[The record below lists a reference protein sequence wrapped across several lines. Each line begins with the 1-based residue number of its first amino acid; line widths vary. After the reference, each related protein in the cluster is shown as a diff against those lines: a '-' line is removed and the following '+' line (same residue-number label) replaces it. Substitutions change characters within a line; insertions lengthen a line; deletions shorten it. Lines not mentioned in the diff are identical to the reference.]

1 MSLPRVHGACRGAG
15 DPRHSVRSLAA
26 VKAPTVHLR
35 FSPSVLP
42 EAAENLRSEVRRL
55 LEDTRA
61 RGVWFAEGLSWWGR
75 NPELSRALG
84 GAGFI
89 GMTWP
94 RRYGGA
100 ERSQLERY
108 VVTEELLAAGA
119 PAAFHWFADRQIGPS
134 ILRYGSEA
142 QKRRFLPPIARGELS
157 FAVGMSEPD
166 SGSDLASIRMRAER
180 VDGGWRLNGSK
191 IWTSYAHVAEYCVAL
206 VRTEPKS
213 DKRHAGMSQ
222 VIIDLRN
229 SNGITVRPIIDL
241 PGRHDFNEVFFE
253 DTFVP
258 DDCLLGN
265 PGDGWAQVTSELAY
279 ERSGPERFLTNFHL
293 LRALV
298 DALDGSASPAAQRE
312 VGLLVSRLWALRA
325 ASVSVAAS
333 LEAGETPN
341 VESALV
347 KDLGTNFQQEVPEIV
362 RRLVAAEGIDD
373 RNLLDILR
381 QVVLAAPSYTIQG
394 GATEILR
401 GIVARGLR
409 LR

>member
-1 MSLPRVHGACRGAG
+1 MKPPSI
-15 DPRHSVRSLAA
+15 
-26 VKAPTVHLR
+26 HLR
-35 FSPSVLP
+35 FSPAVLP
-42 EAAENLRSEVRRL
+42 ETAPDLRSQVRDL
-55 LEDTRA
+55 LEETHA
-61 RGVWFAEGLSWWGR
+61 AGVWLPEGLSWWGR
-75 NPELSRALG
+75 KPALSRALG
-84 GAGFI
+84 EAGFI

-94 RRYGGA
+94 RRYGGS
-100 ERSQLERY
+100 ERSYLERY

-119 PAAFHWFADRQIGPS
+119 PTAFHWFADRQIGPS
-134 ILRYGSEA
+134 ILRFGTEE
-142 QKRRFLPPIARGELS
+142 QKQRFLPPIARGELS

-166 SGSDLASIRMRAER
+166 SGSDLASIRTRADR
-180 VDGGWRLNGSK
+180 TDGGWRLNGSK
-191 IWTSYAHVAEYCVAL
+191 IWTSYAHQAEYCVAL
-206 VRTEPKS
+206 IRTEPQS

-222 VIIDLRN
+222 AIIDLRN
-229 SNGITVRPIIDL
+229 SKGITVRPIIDL

-293 LRALV
+293 LRALADV
-298 DALDGSASPAAQRE
+298 LGENASPAAQRA
-312 VGLLVSRLWALRA
+312 VGRLVSRLWALRA
-325 ASVSVAAS
+325 ASVSVAAA
-333 LEAGETPN
+333 LEAGGTPN

-347 KDLGTNFQQEVPEIV
+347 KDLGTNFQQEVPEVV
-362 RRLVAAEGIDD
+362 RRIAADEGIRDD
-373 RNLLDILR
+373 TLLDILH
-381 QVVLAAPSYTIQG
+381 QVVMAAPSYTIQG

>member
-1 MSLPRVHGACRGAG
+1 
-15 DPRHSVRSLAA
+15 
-26 VKAPTVHLR
+26 VKPPSIHLR
-35 FSPSVLP
+35 FSPAVLP
-42 EAAENLRSEVRRL
+42 ETAANLRAQVRTL
-55 LEDTRA
+55 LEETRA
-61 RGVWFAEGLSWWGR
+61 AGVWLPDGLSWWGR
-75 NPELSRALG
+75 NPALSRALG
-84 GAGFI
+84 EAGFI

-94 RRYGGA
+94 SEYGGS
-100 ERSQLERY
+100 ERSYLERY

-119 PAAFHWFADRQIGPS
+119 PTAFHWFADRQIGPS
-134 ILRYGSEA
+134 ILSYGTEE
-142 QKRRFLPPIARGELS
+142 QKRCFLPPIARGEIA

-166 SGSDLASIRMRAER
+166 SGSDLASIRTRAER
-180 VDGGWRLNGSK
+180 TDGGWRLNGSK

-213 DKRHAGMSQ
+213 HKRHAGMSQ
-222 VIIDLRN
+222 VIIDLKN
-229 SNGITVRPIIDL
+229 ANGITVRPIIDL

-258 DDCLLGN
+258 DDCVLGN

-298 DALDGSASPAAQRE
+298 EVLGEGASPAARRE
-312 VGLLVSRLWALRA
+312 TGRLVSRLWALRA
-325 ASVSVAAS
+325 ASVSVAAA
-333 LEAGETPN
+333 LEAGGTPN

-347 KDLGTNFQQEVPEIV
+347 KDLGTNFQQELSEAA
-362 RRLVAAEGIDD
+362 RRIAADEGLRD
-373 RNLLDILR
+373 RTLLDTLQ
-381 QVVLAAPSYTIQG
+381 QVVMAAPSYTIQG

>member
-1 MSLPRVHGACRGAG
+1 
-15 DPRHSVRSLAA
+15 
-26 VKAPTVHLR
+26 
-35 FSPSVLP
+35 
-42 EAAENLRSEVRRL
+42 
-55 LEDTRA
+55 
-61 RGVWFAEGLSWWGR
+61 
-75 NPELSRALG
+75 
-84 GAGFI
+84 
-89 GMTWP
+89 MTWP
-94 RRYGGA
+94 SEYGGS
-100 ERSQLERY
+100 ERSYLERY

-119 PAAFHWFADRQIGPS
+119 PTAFHWFADRQIGPS
-134 ILRYGSEA
+134 ILRYGAEE

-166 SGSDLASIRMRAER
+166 SGSDLASIRTRAER
-180 VDGGWRLNGSK
+180 SDGGWRLNGSK

-206 VRTEPKS
+206 VRTAPKS

-222 VIIDLRN
+222 VIIDLKH

-258 DDCLLGN
+258 DDCLLGR
-265 PGDGWAQVTSELAY
+265 PGDGWAQVTSELAW

-298 DALDGSASPAAQRE
+298 DALRESASPAAQRE
-312 VGLLVSRLWALRA
+312 VGRLVSRLRALRA
-325 ASVSVAAS
+325 ASVSVAAA

-347 KDLGTNFQQEVPEIV
+347 KDLGTNFQQEVPEAV
-362 RRLVAAEGIDD
+362 RRIVADEGIRDEA
-373 RNLLDILR
+373 LLDLLR

>member
-1 MSLPRVHGACRGAG
+1 MERAG
-15 DPRHSVRSLAA
+15 DGATRAISVRSVAA
-26 VKAPTVHLR
+26 VKAPAVHLR

-42 EAAENLRSEVRRL
+42 EAAENLRVGKSAACWKI
-55 LEDTRA
+55 RA
-61 RGVWFAEGLSWWGR
+61 PGGVWFAEGLSWWGR

-84 GAGFI
+84 EAGFI

-229 SNGITVRPIIDL
+229 SSGDHGQADHRP
-241 PGRHDFNEVFFE
+241 
-253 DTFVP
+253 
-258 DDCLLGN
+258 
-265 PGDGWAQVTSELAY
+265 A
-279 ERSGPERFLTNFHL
+279 GPPRLQRGL
-293 LRALV
+293 LRGHV
-298 DALDGSASPAAQRE
+298 
-312 VGLLVSRLWALRA
+312 RA
-325 ASVSVAAS
+325 
-333 LEAGETPN
+333 G
-341 VESALV
+341 
-347 KDLGTNFQQEVPEIV
+347 
-362 RRLVAAEGIDD
+362 
-373 RNLLDILR
+373 
-381 QVVLAAPSYTIQG
+381 
-394 GATEILR
+394 
-401 GIVARGLR
+401 
-409 LR
+409 